1 MRPCP
6 ASHALLRNRYDQE
19 MDFRLRGNDEGW
31 GPYAFLP
38 EAHRPLSPIVP
49 TARTAAILAGAAPVA
64 VLAAAVAPESWLA
77 VVALAVLVA
86 LLAVADGIVA
96 GRLEA
101 FTVTVPHDAEVGA
114 AHQVALQARFA
125 GGRRIQAQAALALDP
140 RLAPGGRITAHLAGA
155 DADWTGRAQ
164 FKPAR
169 RGTGRVTT
177 VWLRWTGPLG
187 LGARQHARVLD
198 EDVRV
203 WPNLGAVR
211 SPALQT
217 FLRDAQFGLIARRI
231 RGEGTQFE
239 ALAEYQ
245 PGMDRRRI
253 DWKASARHQHLYAK
267 EMETERDN
275 QIVFAFDCG
284 QAMCEPVAGMT
295 RIDRATS
302 AALTTAYVALKGG
315 DRVALF
321 GFAARPET
329 MSPFVTGSNQFHC
342 LQRAAAALDYKAEEP
357 NFTLAMATLAARLTR
372 RSLVVVF
379 SDFTDPTGAELMV
392 ESISRLVSRH
402 VVIFVTLADEELE
415 ALSTAQPADIDTV
428 AMAVS
433 ADGLLRQRAL
443 VLQRLRQL
451 GVDVIEAPWDR
462 IGTRLLDAYLA
473 IKRKGAIG

>member
-1 MRPCP
+1 M
-6 ASHALLRNRYDQE
+6 SVV
-19 MDFRLRGNDEGW
+19 
-31 GPYAFLP
+31 
-38 EAHRPLSPIVP
+38 VP
-49 TARTAAILAGAAPVA
+49 TARTVALLAGAAP
-64 VLAAAVAPESWLA
+64 LALLVAAVAPGAWLT
-77 VVALAVLVA
+77 
-86 LLAVADGIVA
+86 VA
-96 GRLEA
+96 GLAFLLLVLAMVDGFLAGPLEDL
-101 FTVTVPHDAEVGA
+101 TITVPPDAEVGA
-114 AHQVALQARFA
+114 ANAFVFHARLGGGSPSQVE
-125 GGRRIQAQAALALDP
+125 AALACDP
-140 RLAPGGRITAHLAGA
+140 RLADGGRCSTALQGSGST
-155 DADWTGRAQ
+155 WTGQAP
-164 FKPAR
+164 FTPSR
-169 RGTGRVTT
+169 RGTGAVTAA
-177 VWLRWTGPLG
+177 WLRWTGPLG
-187 LGARQHARVLD
+187 LGARQHSRALD
-198 EDVRV
+198 QAVRV
-203 WPNLGAVR
+203 WPNLAEVR
-211 SPALQT
+211 SPALQS

-253 DWKASARHQHLYAK
+253 DWKASARHRHLYAK

-284 QAMCEPVAGMT
+284 QAMCEPVAGMA

-315 DRVALF
+315 DRVALY

-329 MSPFVTGSNQFHC
+329 MSPFVTGSGQFHR

-357 NFTLAMATLAARLTR
+357 NFTLAMARLMARLTR

-392 ESISRLVSRH
+392 ESVARLVARH
-402 VVIFVTLADEELE
+402 VVIFVTLADDELE
-415 ALSTAQPADIDTV
+415 TLATAPPADLDTV

-443 VLQRLRQL
+443 VLQRLPQL
-451 GVDVIEAPWDR
+451 GVDVIEAPFDR